1 MTDTC
6 IKMFQSLFG
15 SLLNHL
21 YHYANLY
28 FNYHLLAPKT
38 VQFME
43 ELAVFTALNHSG
55 SFGMNFVKFGK
66 NYHIFFSFRGHGN
79 ESCNLIGS
87 LLGQYFPISAHGSW

>member
-6 IKMFQSLFG
+6 IIMFQSLFG

-43 ELAVFTALNHSG
+43 ELAVFTALKHSG
-55 SFGMNFVKFGK
+55 SFGINFVKFEK
-66 NYHIFFSFRGHGN
+66 NNINFF
-79 ESCNLIGS
+79 
-87 LLGQYFPISAHGSW
+87 LLEGTVTNPAI